1 MSKTN
6 IKFENLLFKRQS
18 TVHEVLSMFYRCF
31 MHALYL
37 LYINICTIIVNM
49 LNIGIFK
56 LVAININIYIIIFTL
71 FN

>member
-31 MHALYL
+31 THALYL
-37 LYINICTIIVNM
+37 LYMYNNCKYAKYWNRQ
-49 LNIGIFK
+49 LN
-56 LVAININIYIIIFTL
+56 
-71 FN
+71 